1 MCIRDRGY
9 TVQTIQGM
17 RVAVGDK
24 DRPARF
30 TTSLCSAGDA
40 LEPRKSHTPRVGH
53 TTLATVLYSVGY
65 LRVKA
70 SLCYK
75 LRPSSKPGQNR
86 RKPLSM
92 PYHCHPTKQWWGF
105 SLSRPII
112 LSPRH
117 TCESGGRAFHISCG
131 PGPRLT
137 TGAAWALFCFLILC
151 VWVFCLHAYLCTK
164 SMEARRTWVP

>member
-1 MCIRDRGY
+1 MYIEA
-9 TVQTIQGM
+9 T
-17 RVAVGDK
+17 
-24 DRPARF
+24 
-30 TTSLCSAGDA
+30 
-40 LEPRKSHTPRVGH
+40 GH
-53 TTLATVLYSVGY
+53 ELKTREAEAKNLKF
-65 LRVKA
+65 KA

-151 VWVFCLHAYLCTK
+151 VWVFCLHAYLCMCVHAHDGQK
-164 SMEARRTWVP
+164 RALDSLGMELQMVRSPSCEFWD